1 MRTKLA
7 ILCAAALCASRA
19 DACSVPV
26 FRYALERWPPAPY
39 ECVVFHRGPLP
50 ADAPGPLER
59 MQQASEG
66 SKSPANIALLP
77 VDVAKLQEA
86 DDAARQL
93 WEKHKAA
100 AEKCQEPWL
109 VVLYPRDMQMETPIY
124 AGPLNESAV
133 DRLLV
138 SPVRVELAKRLLSGD
153 SVVWLVIGSEDKAK
167 DDAVAKLLDEQLKRL
182 GKELKLPE
190 IQAEDQRVL
199 AAAQPPLKMAFSML
213 RMDRNDPREQLLVS
227 LLLPAG
233 VSKDVKGAGPVV
245 VPVFGRGRGLALLP
259 GKDLTAEMIEDM
271 ATFLVGECSC
281 TRKADS
287 RGLDILM
294 SADWEGLITGQISLA
309 EAFPKLTTPA
319 ALIEAKQALAVPSR
333 TEPKTEQGSA
343 AEPASAE
350 SAETDPPEAAAEPD
364 PLVRNVSIAV
374 GSAVALAL
382 IAVVVIQIATRNFIR

>member
-1 MRTKLA
+1 
-7 ILCAAALCASRA
+7 
-19 DACSVPV
+19 
-26 FRYALERWPPAPY
+26 
-39 ECVVFHRGPLP
+39 
-50 ADAPGPLER
+50 
-59 MQQASEG
+59 
-66 SKSPANIALLP
+66 
-77 VDVAKLQEA
+77 
-86 DDAARQL
+86 
-93 WEKHKAA
+93 
-100 AEKCQEPWL
+100 
-109 VVLYPRDMQMETPIY
+109 METPIF
-124 AGPLNESAV
+124 AGPLNGSAV

-319 ALIEAKQALAVPSR
+319 ALIEAQKALTIPAPA
-333 TEPKTEQGSA
+333 EPKAGPGNA
-343 AEPASAE
+343 AEPATAE
-350 SAETDPPEAAAEPD
+350 AAETEPPEAAVEPD
-364 PLVRNVSIAV
+364 PIVRNVSIAV